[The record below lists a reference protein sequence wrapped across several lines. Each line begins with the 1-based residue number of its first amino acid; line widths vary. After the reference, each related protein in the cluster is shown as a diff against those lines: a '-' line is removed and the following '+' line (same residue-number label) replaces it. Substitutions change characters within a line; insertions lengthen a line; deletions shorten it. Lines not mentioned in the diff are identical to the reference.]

1 MTAPALA
8 RFAADLD
15 AACETSR
22 ELTALWGEVLDAHR
36 AARAESRRAV
46 YARHTITE
54 ETRRG

>member
-1 MTAPALA
+1 MTAPTLA

-22 ELTALWGEVLDAHR
+22 ELTALWDRVVDAYR

-46 YARHTITE
+46 VARHPTVE
-54 ETRRG
+54 ETRRA